1 MTKKEKFDN
10 VCFTVYSEIRSLELY
25 IELVREFEINGNS
38 NSELIKTIKDSF
50 GFQIA
55 SIFSRIVED
64 SKRNSAN
71 IFYIK
76 RFINSEINNLS
87 KNENEKN
94 ILRQAKSDIGSFI
107 EKYKIDIEV
116 FRGIKNVKISHN
128 DLILAKLNQEKILKY
143 DLVRM
148 TEIKNYLIN
157 IFKKISRKGNFKQED
172 LNEIKN
178 EVSLF
183 CRKKPSETF
192 LENK

>member
-1 MTKKEKFDN
+1 
-10 VCFTVYSEIRSLELY
+10 
-25 IELVREFEINGNS
+25 
-38 NSELIKTIKDSF
+38 
-50 GFQIA
+50 
-55 SIFSRIVED
+55 
-64 SKRNSAN
+64 
-71 IFYIK
+71 
-76 RFINSEINNLS
+76 
-87 KNENEKN
+87 
-94 ILRQAKSDIGSFI
+94 
-107 EKYKIDIEV
+107 
-116 FRGIKNVKISHN
+116 
-128 DLILAKLNQEKILKY
+128 ILAKLNQEKILKY